1 MTEQQSH
8 SLNWDDLKYFLAVAR
23 SGTLRG
29 GADSIQANHTTLARR
44 LSVMEQRVG
53 SRLFDRSKA
62 GLVLTQLGEDL
73 MPYAERVEDEMT
85 AASRVIVGR
94 DTQPSGTIYV
104 SMPHGLA
111 MTSIMDDLA
120 HFADLYPDIDLNMT
134 FSNDVADLA
143 RREADVSLRISHEV
157 TDDVVGRR
165 LVQMSQAAYCTKDY
179 AQRIRDNGGEGLQL
193 IGWHEPEGETTARWV
208 QESWYPKARLRHR
221 VSELV
226 PADHACRG
234 RAGHGLSRL
243 QSRRPPS
250 RPDPRAVPEAAA
262 LSQHL
267 AAAAQ
272 GSAQHGKGPA
282 LRRFPRRPHPLAA
295 QRILGR
301 RHGGAE
307 RQMRPENGQMVDIRR
322 VERREVGAARALI
335 SSVVAETYGHLI
347 DLDAATITGEGLL
360 ADSLVAVADGEIV
373 GVGLSVADVVDD
385 LWILRQARGQG
396 VGAALLAR
404 ARA

>member
-1 MTEQQSH
+1 MTEQH
-8 SLNWDDLKYFLAVAR
+8 ALNWDDLKYFLAVAR
-23 SGTLRG
+23 AGTLRG

-44 LSVMEQRVG
+44 LSVMEERVG

-94 DTQPSGTIYV
+94 DAQPSGTIYV

-143 RREADVSLRISHEV
+143 RREADVSLRIANEV

-193 IGWHEPEGETTARWV
+193 IGWHEPEGETTAKWV
-208 QESWYPKARLRHR
+208 LDSYYPKARLRHR

-226 PADHACRG
+226 P
-234 RAGHGLSRL
+234 LIT
-243 QSRRPPS
+243 
-250 RPDPRAVPEAAA
+250 
-262 LSQHL
+262 L
-267 AAAAQ
+267 AAAGLGMAYLACNLGDRHPGLIRAPFQ
-272 GSAQHGKGPA
+272 KPLPYRSIWLLLHKD
-282 LRRFPRRPHPLAA
+282 LRNTARVRLFVDFLAA
-295 QRILGR
+295 SIRSR
-301 RHGGAE
+301 RNEFWVAGTAE
-307 RQMRPENGQMVDIRR
+307 RAQ
-322 VERREVGAARALI
+322 
-335 SSVVAETYGHLI
+335 
-347 DLDAATITGEGLL
+347 
-360 ADSLVAVADGEIV
+360 
-373 GVGLSVADVVDD
+373 
-385 LWILRQARGQG
+385 
-396 VGAALLAR
+396 
-404 ARA
+404 